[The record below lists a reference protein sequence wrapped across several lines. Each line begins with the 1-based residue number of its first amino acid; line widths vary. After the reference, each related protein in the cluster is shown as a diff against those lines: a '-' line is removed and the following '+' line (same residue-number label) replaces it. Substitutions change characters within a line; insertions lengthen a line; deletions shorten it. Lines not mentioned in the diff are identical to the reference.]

1 MKDENKTK
9 AELIKELKT
18 LRKEREQSAL
28 NDITERKRAE
38 QELSKERTLFKAI
51 IDKIPVLLTRYD
63 PDTNMLYLN
72 KEFEKI
78 VGWKTEEVKDI
89 DLMEKVYP
97 DPDYRK
103 QAMEYMQKASTEWR
117 EFQVQS
123 KSGKII
129 NSEWSNIR
137 LDDGTQVGI
146 GIDITERKQA
156 EEEIRLHAAMM
167 DNVAEG
173 VYLIGLDDL
182 LIKWTNEKFSRM
194 FGYDPGE
201 MVGKQVDM
209 VNAPTERTPTETR
222 ISIVDVIKETG
233 EWHGEVR
240 NIKRDGTHF
249 WCYANVSLFDHPE
262 YGKVIVSVH
271 TDITERK
278 KVEEILRKSQ
288 QEFASLFR
296 GAPEALVYTDEKGN
310 ILDINPR
317 FTELFG
323 YALAEVKGRNVNDG
337 MIHPPD
343 KIEEGK
349 NLDKIA
355 LSKGYF
361 NYETIRKKKDGTLF
375 PVSMSG
381 SNIIINGQVKGM
393 LGTYINITKH
403 KQDEKTLRQSEEKL
417 KSILNTMSDYCY
429 IVSKDY
435 KIEFMNKAMIE
446 GFGNQIG
453 KICYKVF
460 FNRKSPC
467 PWDKF
472 KEIQKGETVK
482 WEHFY
487 SRWGITF
494 EVIETPFKNKDGTIS
509 KLAMARD
516 ISEHKQAEERLTYL
530 ATHDILTGFPNRTLF
545 DDRLTLAIA
554 QAKRNKKKLAVML
567 FDLDRFKEVND
578 VMGHRV
584 GDQLLKVVSKRI
596 EDLLRKSDTIAR
608 IGGDEFLL
616 LLPEISQIEDAT
628 KIARKIIN
636 SFKNLFVL
644 DHQKIHITTSIG
656 IVIYPE
662 DGEDSET
669 LIKNADI
676 AMYQVKEKGRNNYQ
690 FYKKFI

>member
-9 AELIKELKT
+9 SELIKELKT
-18 LRKEREQSAL
+18 LRKERGESTL
-28 NDITERKRAE
+28 NDITERKQAE
-38 QELSKERTLFKAI
+38 QELLKERTLLKAI

-63 PDTNMLYLN
+63 PDSNMLYLN

-117 EFQVQS
+117 EFQVHS

-146 GIDITERKQA
+146 GIDITERKQ
-156 EEEIRLHAAMM
+156 
-167 DNVAEG
+167 
-173 VYLIGLDDL
+173 
-182 LIKWTNEKFSRM
+182 
-194 FGYDPGE
+194 
-201 MVGKQVDM
+201 
-209 VNAPTERTPTETR
+209 
-222 ISIVDVIKETG
+222 
-233 EWHGEVR
+233 
-240 NIKRDGTHF
+240 
-249 WCYANVSLFDHPE
+249 
-262 YGKVIVSVH
+262 
-271 TDITERK
+271 
-278 KVEEILRKSQ
+278 VEETLRKSQ

-323 YALAEVKGRNVNDG
+323 YTLAEVKGRNINDG
-337 MIHPPD
+337 MLHPPD

-494 EVIETPFKNKDGTIS
+494 EVIETPFKNKDGTVS
-509 KLAMARD
+509 KLAIARD
-516 ISEHKQAEERLTYL
+516 ISEHKQTEEKLTYM

-545 DDRLTLAIA
+545 NDRLTLAIA

-596 EDLLRKSDTIAR
+596 EELLRKSDTIAR
-608 IGGDEFLL
+608 MGGDEFLL

-628 KIARKIIN
+628 KIARKIID
-636 SFKNLFVL
+636 SFKNPFKI

-662 DGEDSET
+662 DGENSDT

-690 FYKKFI
+690 FYKKLI

>member
-18 LRKEREQSAL
+18 LRKERGKSAL
-28 NDITERKRAE
+28 KNTTERKQAE
-38 QELSKERTLFKAI
+38 QELSKERTLFKTI
-51 IDKIPVLLTRYD
+51 IDKIPILLTHYD

-156 EEEIRLHAAMM
+156 EE
-167 DNVAEG
+167 N
-173 VYLIGLDDL
+173 
-182 LIKWTNEKFSRM
+182 
-194 FGYDPGE
+194 
-201 MVGKQVDM
+201 
-209 VNAPTERTPTETR
+209 
-222 ISIVDVIKETG
+222 
-233 EWHGEVR
+233 
-240 NIKRDGTHF
+240 
-249 WCYANVSLFDHPE
+249 
-262 YGKVIVSVH
+262 
-271 TDITERK
+271 
-278 KVEEILRKSQ
+278 LRKSQ
-288 QEFASLFR
+288 QKFASLFR
-296 GAPEALVYTDEKGN
+296 GAPQALVYADEKSN
-310 ILDINPR
+310 ILDVNPR

-323 YALAEVKGRNVNDG
+323 YTLEEVKGRNINDG

-349 NLDKIA
+349 KIDKIA
-355 LSKGYF
+355 LSKGYI

-375 PVSMSG
+375 PVAISG
-381 SNIIINGQVKGM
+381 SNIRINGKVKGM
-393 LGTYINITKH
+393 LGTFIDITKH
-403 KQDEKTLRQSEEKL
+403 KQDEEVLKQSEEKL

-429 IVSKDY
+429 IRDKDF
-435 KIEFMNKAMIE
+435 KIEFMNKSMIE
-446 GFGNQIG
+446 KFGNQIG
-453 KICYKVF
+453 KICYKTL

-482 WEHFY
+482 WEYYFPE
-487 SRWGITF
+487 WGGTF
-494 EVIETPFKNKDGTIS
+494 EMIDSPIKNKDGIIL
-509 KLAMARD
+509 KLGIARD
-516 ISEHKQAEERLTYL
+516 ISEYKQTERELTYL

-554 QAKRNKKKLAVML
+554 QAKRNKKKLAIML

-578 VMGHRV
+578 TMGHMA
-584 GDQLLKVVSKRI
+584 GDQLLKEVSKRMKN
-596 EDLLRKSDTIAR
+596 LLRKGDTIAR
-608 IGGDEFLL
+608 MGGDEFLL

-628 KIARKIIN
+628 KIARKIID
-636 SFKNLFVL
+636 SFKNPFVI
-644 DHQKIHITTSIG
+644 DHQEIHITTSIG

-676 AMYQVKEKGRNNYQ
+676 AMYQAKKEGRNNYQ
-690 FYKKFI
+690 FYKKLI

>member
-1 MKDENKTK
+1 MKEKDKAQVKLMKKIKTLQEEQEK
-9 AELIKELKT
+9 KVFKGITEHKQIEEKYQSFTKDILDASAVGIFILDSDFKVVWINNAIESYFGLQREKIIKKDKKQLIKKNIQHIFEDPDEFIRKVFATYDNNTYIENFECHVLPDGK
-18 LRKEREQSAL
+18 RKERWLEHWSQPIKSGLYAGGRIEHYY
-28 NDITERKRAE
+28 DIT
-38 QELSKERTLFKAI
+38 
-51 IDKIPVLLTRYD
+51 D
-63 PDTNMLYLN
+63 
-72 KEFEKI
+72 
-78 VGWKTEEVKDI
+78 
-89 DLMEKVYP
+89 
-97 DPDYRK
+97 
-103 QAMEYMQKASTEWR
+103 
-117 EFQVQS
+117 
-123 KSGKII
+123 
-129 NSEWSNIR
+129 
-137 LDDGTQVGI
+137 
-146 GIDITERKQA
+146 RKQA
-156 EEEIRLHAAMM
+156 EE
-167 DNVAEG
+167 
-173 VYLIGLDDL
+173 
-182 LIKWTNEKFSRM
+182 
-194 FGYDPGE
+194 
-201 MVGKQVDM
+201 
-209 VNAPTERTPTETR
+209 
-222 ISIVDVIKETG
+222 
-233 EWHGEVR
+233 
-240 NIKRDGTHF
+240 
-249 WCYANVSLFDHPE
+249 
-262 YGKVIVSVH
+262 
-271 TDITERK
+271 
-278 KVEEILRKSQ
+278 
-288 QEFASLFR
+288 
-296 GAPEALVYTDEKGN
+296 ALK
-310 ILDINPR
+310 
-317 FTELFG
+317 
-323 YALAEVKGRNVNDG
+323 
-337 MIHPPD
+337 
-343 KIEEGK
+343 
-349 NLDKIA
+349 
-355 LSKGYF
+355 
-361 NYETIRKKKDGTLF
+361 
-375 PVSMSG
+375 
-381 SNIIINGQVKGM
+381 
-393 LGTYINITKH
+393 
-403 KQDEKTLRQSEEKL
+403 QSEEKL

-494 EVIETPFKNKDGTIS
+494 EVIETPFKNKDGTVS
-509 KLAMARD
+509 KLAIARD
-516 ISEHKQAEERLTYL
+516 ISEHKQTEEKLTYM

-608 IGGDEFLL
+608 MGGDEFLL

-628 KIARKIIN
+628 KIARKIID
-636 SFKNLFVL
+636 SFKNPFKI

-690 FYKKFI
+690 FYKKLI